1 MSFLTEREINVIGIQ
16 RTGQH
21 AITSWLI
28 GHYDHVCYKNNM
40 SQAGCPARKEQGIQP
55 PYWYFTPSL
64 SDDWE
69 VSEDQAIRE
78 DHTVI
83 LGTELTKLSF
93 GLNPNLEAQRDKI
106 AQSMGYEQF
115 SRFRHYVLV
124 IRNPYNHYASIL
136 NWSRNRQLSPVSHF
150 KKMWK
155 KMANECLY
163 CTDEFPF
170 SKIVIPYDT
179 WFSSRD
185 FREEVAKKLDLELN
199 DRRLNTV
206 MKIGVG
212 KSWGSSFDGMKKN
225 EKAQDMDVLK
235 RWVKVRNDPRFSE
248 LLEDD
253 EIARLSGCFGWE
265 RPECVEA

>member
-1 MSFLTEREINVIGIQ
+1 MTYLTNTEINVIGIQ

-28 GHYDHVCYKNNM
+28 GHYDYVCYKNNM
-40 SQAGCPARKEQGIQP
+40 SQSGVPKRKEHGIQP
-55 PYWYFTPSL
+55 PYWYFMPKV

-69 VSEDQAIRE
+69 VSDDPFIRE

-83 LGTELTKLSF
+83 LGTELTKLGF
-93 GLNPNLEAQRDKI
+93 GLNPRLDNQKQEI
-106 AQSMGYEQF
+106 ARSMGYDHF
-115 SRFRHYVLV
+115 SKSKHYILV

-136 NWSRNRQLSPVSHF
+136 NWSRNRQLSPVNHF
-150 KKMWK
+150 KRMWK
-155 KMANECLY
+155 KMANECLS

-170 SKIVIPYDT
+170 RKTVVPYDM
-179 WFSSRD
+179 WFSSKE
-185 FREEVAKKLDLELN
+185 FRGDLASQLDLELN

-225 EKAQDMDVLK
+225 QKAQDMDVLK
-235 RWVKVRNDPRFSE
+235 RWVTVRNDPRFRE

-253 EIARLSGCFGWE
+253 EIARLAGCWGWE
-265 RPECVEA
+265 RPVCVEA